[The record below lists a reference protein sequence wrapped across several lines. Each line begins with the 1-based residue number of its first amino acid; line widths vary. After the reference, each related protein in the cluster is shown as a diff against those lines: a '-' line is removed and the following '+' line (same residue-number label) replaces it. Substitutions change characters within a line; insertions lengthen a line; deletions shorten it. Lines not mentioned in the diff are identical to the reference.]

1 MLAYILAVAVG
12 LSSLALYMA
21 AFFFPELHRKS
32 DFYWSGLGL
41 FYALILWV
49 CAGRITGAVLLGQ
62 TAGVAL
68 LGCFAW
74 QTISLRYIL
83 VAPEE
88 RTEVD
93 PDLLGKIKGFLPT
106 KLFTSFT
113 NRSSKTAPEVEVEE
127 EKDTSE
133 ASEANTEVE
142 LELPQDTPEPEVTTE
157 ISSEVE
163 ESETLV
169 ETIPDSEVADAEI
182 AVETAETEV
191 IASDTPVEN
200 EEKQE
205 TEEKQDEP
213 SEAESQLQPKPQ
225 RKKIADTPEPQVTFE
240 ERVIQQRP
248 TDKS

>member
-68 LGCFAW
+68 LGWFAW
-74 QTISLRYIL
+74 QTISLRYVL

-93 PDLLGKIKGFLPT
+93 PDLLGKLKGLLPT

-113 NRSSKTAPEVEVEE
+113 NRSPKTAPEVEE

-133 ASEANTEVE
+133 AEADVE
-142 LELPQDTPEPEVTTE
+142 LELPQDNPESEVITE
-157 ISSEVE
+157 ISSETE
-163 ESETLV
+163 DSETIV
-169 ETIPDSEVADAEI
+169 ETIPDPEVADGEVK
-182 AVETAETEV
+182 VETAEAEV
-191 IASDTPVEN
+191 IASDIPV
-200 EEKQE
+200 E
-205 TEEKQDEP
+205 TEEKQDES

-225 RKKIADTPEPQVTFE
+225 RKEVADTPEPQVTFE

-248 TDKS
+248 TDK